1 MLIAM
6 IARRVS
12 APGLWC
18 LQSAVLLLLLAAAAC
33 DKVPLTAPTEST
45 IALFATSTSIAA
57 TGATDIVATVTEQ
70 AGTPVQNG
78 TVVTFTTTLG
88 RIEPSEAR
96 TQNGKVTVR
105 LTGDGRSGTAEIT
118 AFSGG
123 AVSEKLPLPIGSAA
137 AETITLRAD
146 PARVGPTG
154 GSTQIVALVRDVAG
168 NALAGTTVAF
178 TANAGQLSAGTA
190 QTDAA
195 GEARVTLTTARETTV
210 TAAAGSKTATVT
222 VSADTAPSVSITVT
236 PAAPVE
242 DQTVTFVL
250 NVNVSGGALP
260 ITQAQINFGDGT
272 VRQLGSLPS
281 GSTSVSHVYRRDGTF
296 TVTLNLTDAG
306 GNVSTQ
312 STVVVVSPSAP
323 IAVSLTYSPAS
334 PLVNQV
340 VTFTAATTLP
350 TGVSIERYEWNF
362 GDGTTSVTTG
372 NTRTKIYS
380 SAGTR
385 KVRVTAVG
393 TNGSTGVAEAD
404 IIVQ

>member
-1 MLIAM
+1 M
-6 IARRVS
+6 IARWVS
-12 APGLWC
+12 AAGTWR
-18 LQSAVLLLLLAAAAC
+18 LQSLALVLLAATAC

-45 IALFATSTSIAA
+45 IALFATATSIAA
-57 TGATDIVATVTEQ
+57 TGSTDIVATVTEQ

-88 RIEPSEAR
+88 RIEPAEAR
-96 TQNGKVTVR
+96 TNNGRVTVR
-105 LTGDGRSGTAEIT
+105 FLGDGRSGLAEIT

-123 AVSEKLPLPIGSAA
+123 AVSERLPLPIGSAA

-146 PARVGPTG
+146 PARVGPNG
-154 GSTQIVALVRDVAG
+154 GTTQIVALVRDLAG
-168 NALAGTTVAF
+168 NALSGTTVAF
-178 TANAGQLSAGTA
+178 TANAGQLSTGTA
-190 QTDAA
+190 STDAA

-210 TAAAGSKTATVT
+210 TAAVGSKSSTVT
-222 VSADTAPSVSITVT
+222 VSVDTAPSVSITVT

-250 NVNVSGGALP
+250 AVSVTGGALP

-272 VRQLGSLPS
+272 VRQLGSLPN
-281 GSTSVSHVYRRDGTF
+281 GSTSVSHVYRSDGTF

-323 IAVSLTYSPAS
+323 IAVALTYSPAA
-334 PLVNQV
+334 PLVNGV
-340 VTFTAATTLP
+340 VTFTATATLP
-350 TGVSIERYEWNF
+350 AGVSIERYEWNF

-372 NTRTKIYS
+372 NTRTKIYA

-385 KVRVTAVG
+385 RVRVTAVG

>member
-6 IARRVS
+6 IARRGSVPGS
-12 APGLWC
+12 WRLHLGLW
-18 LQSAVLLLLLAAAAC
+18 LGLAAAAC

-96 TQNGKVTVR
+96 TQNGRVTVR
-105 LTGDGRSGTAEIT
+105 FTGDGRSGTAEIT

-146 PARVGPTG
+146 PPRVGPTG

-168 NALAGTTVAF
+168 NALSGTTVAF
-178 TANAGQLSAGTA
+178 TADAGQLSAGTA
-190 QTDAA
+190 QSDAA
-195 GEARVTLTTARETTV
+195 GEARVMLTTARETSV
-210 TAAAGSKTATVT
+210 TAAVGSKTATVT
-222 VSADTAPSVSITVT
+222 VSADTAPSVSITVS

-250 NVNVSGGALP
+250 NVSVVGGALP

-272 VRQLGSLPS
+272 VRQLGSLPN
-281 GSTSVSHVYRRDGTF
+281 GATSVSHVYRTDGTF

-306 GNVSTQ
+306 GNVATQ

-323 IAVSLTYSPAS
+323 IAVSLSYSPGT

-340 VTFTAATTLP
+340 VTFTATTTLP
-350 TGVSIERYEWNF
+350 SGVAIERYEWNF
-362 GDGTTSVTTG
+362 GDGTSSVTTG